1 MAASSAS
8 RIALGVQY
16 DGRRYRGWQV
26 QAQPAVDTIQHR
38 LELALAA
45 VAGAPVRVRC
55 AGRTDAGVHATG
67 QVVHFDPVVSR
78 PLKAW
83 VLGGNAHLPDDI
95 AIQWALPVADDFHAR
110 FSALARCYR
119 YLVYDA
125 PVRPALFTGLVTW
138 QRQPLDAS
146 VMHSEAQVL
155 LGEQDFSSF
164 RAAGCQSNTPWRCVH
179 SVTVHRRGRLVILEI
194 KANAFL
200 HHMVRNI
207 AGTLLAVGSGRA
219 APGWTGEVL
228 RARDR
233 TLAAPTAPPDGLYLV
248 EVEYPAE
255 FQLPRDGN
263 GIALLDG

>member
-1 MAASSAS
+1 
-8 RIALGVQY
+8 
-16 DGRRYRGWQV
+16 
-26 QAQPAVDTIQHR
+26 
-38 LELALAA
+38 
-45 VAGAPVRVRC
+45 
-55 AGRTDAGVHATG
+55 
-67 QVVHFDPVVSR
+67 
-78 PLKAW
+78 
-83 VLGGNAHLPDDI
+83 
-95 AIQWALPVADDFHAR
+95 
-110 FSALARCYR
+110 
-119 YLVYDA
+119 
-125 PVRPALFTGLVTW
+125 
-138 QRQPLDAS
+138 
-146 VMHSEAQVL
+146 
-155 LGEQDFSSF
+155 
-164 RAAGCQSNTPWRCVH
+164 
-179 SVTVHRRGRLVILEI
+179 VILEI